1 MAMDDWPTQRFV
13 RWRRR
18 LVGVSLSIVLSGSD
32 AFTIP
37 VRGQSPTTAPQSGTH
52 VVEPISPTDL
62 TRFGEFLSLAAP
74 QTLFLTEAHTRYL
87 LQVRSI
93 FEKQQPAIDAASEHA
108 QMVDGINRR
117 SFAAAAAT
125 AQVYREE
132 AALKERV
139 VAADRVLFSDLES
152 VLGESQLP
160 EMLRVLAFRQRAYCV
175 GRTRWL
181 IRSSRIDLS
190 AMVNTVVP
198 DLQTRGSVDAILR
211 DYELQVTPKMVALEQ
226 SIEDIRV
233 PMLELSAWR
242 VREENDEPIKPEAR
256 RQRSIDAAQRQE
268 ALLAE
273 SVRLQRDITA
283 LNERALAQLLATLPE
298 QAALA
303 LRREYRRLAYPMV
316 HPDGQCAIV
325 ECSRLLEVR
334 TLDQAQRDALGVLC
348 GEYESTW
355 QKLSEQMEREYAAWC
370 EKFARTLGMPGL
382 GEYQQT
388 MRDLREKRWRATA
401 VVLEQIESIA
411 PAQALA
417 DAGIDIRERR
427 RILEIAM
434 REGASDKYPGP

>member
-1 MAMDDWPTQRFV
+1 M
-13 RWRRR
+13 
-18 LVGVSLSIVLSGSD
+18 
-32 AFTIP
+32 
-37 VRGQSPTTAPQSGTH
+37 
-52 VVEPISPTDL
+52 VEPISPTDL